1 MYKWTLPP
9 PATTLFY
16 FLSKRTVAFFSNM
29 PRRMKVALR
38 RSPRNVSHIHKLPP
52 EIWEK
57 ILKYLDYK
65 SKFKALR
72 VCKLWNELLENS
84 PRIFWHNEIASV
96 YHLAD
101 INTYSI
107 AKKEFKG
114 LNIHTNSCVGVCQLF
129 VHKHP
134 RVKLLSFQNCNRLN
148 DYVISRAI
156 DCLSGTLISL
166 SLHNCK
172 FVTDITL
179 LNIALFLPKLELLDL
194 SGCNNLTNEGLK
206 HLAAIDPAL
215 NRNRFHKLRI
225 LHIDNIVTVRDDV
238 ISNILRTM
246 LPLEILTFSNCKSI
260 TRTVL
265 FYIAFYYRNLI
276 YLDMSGSLRV
286 VADDLYYILRPA
298 DRFRDLV
305 IRYTSKADRKEH
317 LFRF

>member
-1 MYKWTLPP
+1 
-9 PATTLFY
+9 
-16 FLSKRTVAFFSNM
+16 
-29 PRRMKVALR
+29 MKVALR

>member
-225 LHIDNIVTVRDDV
+225 LHIDNIVTV
-238 ISNILRTM
+238 
-246 LPLEILTFSNCKSI
+246 
-260 TRTVL
+260 
-265 FYIAFYYRNLI
+265 
-276 YLDMSGSLRV
+276 
-286 VADDLYYILRPA
+286 
-298 DRFRDLV
+298 
-305 IRYTSKADRKEH
+305 
-317 LFRF
+317 